1 MKSGL
6 NGQPTVARRSTHFM
20 ATFYYEM
27 AIGNAG
33 HSLAKFEYITR
44 TGKYQ
49 YSASGEIKEDLIYKE
64 SSNMPSWA
72 SGKTD
77 GGYDMKSATF
87 WNEADLSKEKV
98 PFKQITMALPN
109 ELSYEENIAIM
120 QQYMK
125 THFEGYP
132 YTMAIHDKEATLTD
146 GERNIH
152 AHIMF
157 SERKIDVTRE
167 EPDRISYFK
176 RSSVKKDGT
185 KTGGYLKSREFKPK
199 EKLIELR
206 KNWESIINEEYRKR
220 GMTERVSC
228 EKLEVQRAE
237 ALANKDFIRAAEL
250 DRPAQKKMNPST
262 VYKNAQT
269 IKSFKQYLFENK
281 FDEAQFLIDITNDD
295 SVKSYL
301 LCHQYM
307 DLKKR
312 IARERF
318 LSKDDLKIV
327 EKAEALQ
334 STLSTKLQEAKTF
347 NRKVGTTA
355 TDGDS
360 IHNRI
365 KRLEERSKR
374 IEAEI
379 AQINSRVLTQSELI
393 KRYKKQQ
400 ATKRLYKARL
410 LRNKRPTTFKPSRIT
425 SVPIRTQRLQTNISK
440 EALIHNLY
448 KQRYVFN
455 KATFDSTCNS
465 IMNRITKGEYRK
477 QIERLRSL
485 TAKYNKFKDPSV
497 LSDMKQTERWL
508 SQKKEYLLP
517 KIQKQA
523 AVELDTM
530 KRSVQRI
537 DRNLEV
543 LTSSDKSLYKAYKE
557 VTRADKTPKYKEAVL
572 RSYSLHPSDVS
583 RLHKLQNRLESL
595 TNKIDSMKAVRSVET
610 TDRKVDRL
618 EKLQT
623 NITKKIQT
631 IDTSVPMDK
640 VGTITKHDVFEAI
653 KQRKADILA
662 ELRPLRQ
669 EYAKYDHKKVTYQS
683 TLNSV
688 MNRIT
693 KGEYKRNIEVLRS
706 LKQKQSLAFKQ
717 QEKARFEGNTSD
729 MNRYSAESAA
739 YTKEMQK
746 VEAWLQATYSKLNTP
761 TIQQQAMKEYESI
774 NQRNQSVSEQIHR
787 LETDYKHLD
796 TLKKKLYHYGNS
808 NSNSNANKQGTSIMK
823 QFLKRGTPQSRIN
836 GLLKRLHN
844 LTNKVTANDHA
855 ITAHIKFTK
864 DKPKWRERTIE
875 DGIEI

>member
-1 MKSGL
+1 
-6 NGQPTVARRSTHFM
+6 M

-33 HSLAKFEYITR
+33 HSLAKFQYITR

-72 SGKTD
+72 SGKLD

-125 THFEGYP
+125 THFEGYS

-157 SERKIDVTRE
+157 SERKIDLTRE

-206 KNWESIINEEYRKR
+206 RNWESIINEEYKKR
-220 GMTERVSC
+220 GMNERVSC

-237 ALANKDFIRAAEL
+237 ALVNKDFLRAAEL

-281 FDEAQFLIDITNDD
+281 FDEAQFLIAITNDD

-318 LSKDDLKIV
+318 LSTSDLTTV
-327 EKAEALQ
+327 DKAEALQ
-334 STLSTKLQEAKTF
+334 AKLSTKLQEAKSF
-347 NRKVGTTA
+347 NRKVGSISTN
-355 TDGDS
+355 GSS
-360 IHNRI
+360 IHERI
-365 KRLEERSKR
+365 KRLEERAKR

-379 AQINSRVLTQSELI
+379 AQINSRVLTQTELI

-400 ATKRLYKARL
+400 TTKRLYKARL
-410 LRNKRPTTFKPSRIT
+410 LRNKRPTTFT
-425 SVPIRTQRLQTNISK
+425 SANIKAIPVRTHRLQTNISK

-485 TAKYNKFKDPSV
+485 TIKYNAYKDPSV
-497 LSDMKQTERWL
+497 LAEIRQTERWL

-523 AVELDTM
+523 AVELDSM

-537 DRNLEV
+537 DHNLEV
-543 LTSSDKSLYKAYKE
+543 LTSSDKALYKAYKAI
-557 VTRADKTPKYKEAVL
+557 TRTDKTPKYKEAVL
-572 RSYSLHPSDVS
+572 RSYSLHTNDVS

-595 TNKIDSMKAVRSVET
+595 TNKIDSMKAVRSVERT
-610 TDRKVDRL
+610 ARKVDRL

-623 NITKKIQT
+623 NIAKKIQT
-631 IDTSVPMDK
+631 IDTSVPIDTPGM
-640 VGTITKHDVFEAI
+640 ITKHDVFEAI

-669 EYAKYDHKKVTYQS
+669 EYANYEHKKVTYQS

-706 LKQKQSLAFKQ
+706 LKQKQSLAFREQK
-717 QEKARFEGNTSD
+717 KARFVGNTSD

-761 TIQQQAMKEYESI
+761 TIQQQAMREYESI
-774 NQRNQSVSEQIHR
+774 LQRNQSVSEQINQ

-796 TLKKKLYHYGNS
+796 VLKKKLYHFG
-808 NSNSNANKQGTSIMK
+808 NSNSNANKHGAGVMK
-823 QFLKRGTPQSRIN
+823 QFLNRGTPQSRIN

-844 LTNKVTANDHA
+844 VTNKITANDHA

>member
-1 MKSGL
+1 MKSSL

-157 SERKIDVTRE
+157 SERKIDLTRE

-237 ALANKDFIRAAEL
+237 ALANKDFLRAAEL

-262 VYKNAQT
+262 VYKNAKT

-318 LSKDDLKIV
+318 LSKDDLKTV

-355 TDGDS
+355 SYGDS
-360 IHNRI
+360 IHDRI

-379 AQINSRVLTQSELI
+379 ANINSRVITQSELI

-400 ATKRLYKARL
+400 ATKRIYKARL
-410 LRNKRPTTFKPSRIT
+410 LRNKRHTTVKPSRIT

-465 IMNRITKGEYRK
+465 VMNRITKGEYRK

-485 TAKYNKFKDPSV
+485 TAKYNKFKDSSV

-523 AVELDTM
+523 AIELDTM

-557 VTRADKTPKYKEAVL
+557 VTRSDKTPKYKEAVL
-572 RSYSLHPSDVS
+572 RSYSLHPSDLN

-595 TNKIDSMKAVRSVET
+595 TNKIDSMKAVRSIET
-610 TDRKVDRL
+610 TARKVDRL

-631 IDTSVPMDK
+631 IDTSIPMDK

-653 KQRKADILA
+653 KQRKADILT

-669 EYAKYDHKKVTYQS
+669 EYSKYSNKNVTYQS

-717 QEKARFEGNTSD
+717 QEKARFDGNTSD
-729 MNRYSAESAA
+729 MNRYSAESAT

-746 VEAWLQATYSKLNTP
+746 VEAWLQSTYAKLNTP

-774 NQRNQSVSEQIHR
+774 NQRNQNVSEQIHR

-796 TLKKKLYHYGNS
+796 TLKNKLYHYG

>member
-1 MKSGL
+1 MKSSL

-132 YTMAIHDKEATLTD
+132 YTMVIHDKEATLTD

-157 SERKIDVTRE
+157 SERKIDLTRE

-334 STLSTKLQEAKTF
+334 STLSTKLQEAKIF

-355 TDGDS
+355 TDGNS

-508 SQKKEYLLP
+508 SQKKAYLLP

-537 DRNLEV
+537 DRNLDV

-572 RSYSLHPSDVS
+572 RSYSLHPSDLN

-595 TNKIDSMKAVRSVET
+595 SNKIDSMKSVRSVET
-610 TDRKVDRL
+610 TSRKLDRL
-618 EKLQT
+618 EKLHT

-631 IDTSVPMDK
+631 IDTSLPMDK

-669 EYAKYDHKKVTYQS
+669 EYANYSNKNVTYQS

-693 KGEYKRNIEVLRS
+693 KGEYKRNIELLRS

-746 VEAWLQATYSKLNTP
+746 VEAWLQSTYAKLNTP
-761 TIQQQAMKEYESI
+761 TIQQQAMREYESI
-774 NQRNQSVSEQIHR
+774 NQRNQNVSEQIHR

-808 NSNSNANKQGTSIMK
+808 NSNANKQGTSIMK

-836 GLLKRLHN
+836 SLLKRLHN

-864 DKPKWRERTIE
+864 DKSKWRERTIE

>member
-49 YSASGEIKEDLIYKE
+49 YSASGEIKEDLVYKE

-77 GGYDMKSATF
+77 GGYNMKSATF

-157 SERKIDVTRE
+157 SERKIDLTRE

-220 GMTERVSC
+220 GMNERVSC
-228 EKLEVQRAE
+228 ETLEVQRAE
-237 ALANKDFIRAAEL
+237 ALANKDFLRAAEL

-318 LSKDDLKIV
+318 LSKNDLKTV

-347 NRKVGTTA
+347 NRKVGATA
-355 TDGDS
+355 TDVDS

-379 AQINSRVLTQSELI
+379 AQINSRVITQSELI

-485 TAKYNKFKDPSV
+485 TAKYNTFKDPSV

-595 TNKIDSMKAVRSVET
+595 TNKIDSMKAVRSIET
-610 TDRKVDRL
+610 TARKVDRL

-631 IDTSVPMDK
+631 IDTSIPMDK

-653 KQRKADILA
+653 KQRKADILT

-669 EYAKYDHKKVTYQS
+669 EYSKYSNKNVTYQS

-746 VEAWLQATYSKLNTP
+746 VEAWLQSTYSKLNTS
-761 TIQQQAMKEYESI
+761 TIQNQAMREYESI
-774 NQRNQSVSEQIHR
+774 NKRNQNVSEQIHR

-796 TLKKKLYHYGNS
+796 ILKKKLYHYG

>member
-1 MKSGL
+1 MKSSL

-157 SERKIDVTRE
+157 SERKIDLTRE

-220 GMTERVSC
+220 GMKERVSC

-237 ALANKDFIRAAEL
+237 ALANKDFLRAAEL

-281 FDEAQFLIDITNDD
+281 FDEAQFLISITNDD
-295 SVKSYL
+295 SLKSYL

-318 LSKDDLKIV
+318 LSKDDLKTV
-327 EKAEALQ
+327 EKAESLQ

-347 NRKVGTTA
+347 NSKVGTTA

-374 IEAEI
+374 IEEEI
-379 AQINSRVLTQSELI
+379 TNINSRVITQSELI

-400 ATKRLYKARL
+400 ATKRIYKARL

-557 VTRADKTPKYKEAVL
+557 VTRTDKTPKYKEAVL
-572 RSYSLHPSDVS
+572 RSYSLHPNDVN

-610 TDRKVDRL
+610 TARKIERL

-623 NITKKIQT
+623 NVTKKIQT

-746 VEAWLQATYSKLNTP
+746 VEAWLQSTYAKLNTP
-761 TIQQQAMKEYESI
+761 TIQQQAMREYESI
-774 NQRNQSVSEQIHR
+774 NQRNQNVSEQIHR

-808 NSNSNANKQGTSIMK
+808 NSNVNKQGTSIMK

-864 DKPKWRERTIE
+864 DKPKWRERSIE

>member
-1 MKSGL
+1 MKSSL
-6 NGQPTVARRSTHFM
+6 NRQPTVARRSTHFM

-157 SERKIDVTRE
+157 SERKIDLTRE

-220 GMTERVSC
+220 GMKERVSC

-237 ALANKDFIRAAEL
+237 ALANKDFLRAAEL

-365 KRLEERSKR
+365 KRLEEQSKR

-465 IMNRITKGEYRK
+465 IMNRITKGKYRK

-485 TAKYNKFKDPSV
+485 TAKYNKFKDSSV

-508 SQKKEYLLP
+508 SQKKAYLLP

-595 TNKIDSMKAVRSVET
+595 TNKIDSMKAVQSVET
-610 TDRKVDRL
+610 TARKVDRL
-618 EKLQT
+618 ETLQT

-653 KQRKADILA
+653 KQRKADILT

-669 EYAKYDHKKVTYQS
+669 EYAKYSNKNVTYQS

-729 MNRYSAESAA
+729 INRYSAESAA

-761 TIQQQAMKEYESI
+761 TIQQQAMREYESI
-774 NQRNQSVSEQIHR
+774 NKRNQSVSEQIHR
-787 LETDYKHLD
+787 LETDYKHLN
-796 TLKKKLYHYGNS
+796 TLKNKLYHYGNS
-808 NSNSNANKQGTSIMK
+808 NSNANKQSTSIMK

>member
-157 SERKIDVTRE
+157 SERKIDLTRE

-334 STLSTKLQEAKTF
+334 STLSTKLQEVKTF

-360 IHNRI
+360 IHNCI

-523 AVELDTM
+523 AVELNTM
-530 KRSVQRI
+530 KHSVQRI

-543 LTSSDKSLYKAYKE
+543 LTSTDKSLYKAYKE

-572 RSYSLHPSDVS
+572 RSYSLHPIDVS

-610 TDRKVDRL
+610 TARKVDRL

-653 KQRKADILA
+653 KQRKADILT

-669 EYAKYDHKKVTYQS
+669 EYANYSNKNVTYQS

-761 TIQQQAMKEYESI
+761 TIQQQAMREYESI
-774 NQRNQSVSEQIHR
+774 NKRNQSVSEQIHR

-796 TLKKKLYHYGNS
+796 TLKNKLYHYG

-855 ITAHIKFTK
+855 MTAHIKFTK

>member
-6 NGQPTVARRSTHFM
+6 NGQPTVAKRSTHFM

-157 SERKIDVTRE
+157 SERKIDLTRE

-228 EKLEVQRAE
+228 EKLEVQRSE

-262 VYKNAQT
+262 VYKNAET

-334 STLSTKLQEAKTF
+334 STLYTKLQEAKTF
-347 NRKVGTTA
+347 NHKVGTTA

-365 KRLEERSKR
+365 KRLEERSKH

-477 QIERLRSL
+477 QIDRLRSL

-557 VTRADKTPKYKEAVL
+557 VTRTDKTPKYKEAVL
-572 RSYSLHPSDVS
+572 RSYSLHPNDIS

-595 TNKIDSMKAVRSVET
+595 TNKIDSMKAVRSVEAT
-610 TDRKVDRL
+610 ARKVDRL

-623 NITKKIQT
+623 NITKKIKT
-631 IDTSVPMDK
+631 IDTSIPMDK

-761 TIQQQAMKEYESI
+761 TIQQQAMREYESI
-774 NQRNQSVSEQIHR
+774 NKRNQSVSEQIHR
-787 LETDYKHLD
+787 LETDYKHLN
-796 TLKKKLYHYGNS
+796 TLKNKLYHYG

>member
-1 MKSGL
+1 MKSIL
-6 NGQPTVARRSTHFM
+6 NRQPTVARRSTHFM

-157 SERKIDVTRE
+157 SERKIDLTRE

-206 KNWESIINEEYRKR
+206 RNWESIINEEYRKR
-220 GMTERVSC
+220 GMIERVSC

-237 ALANKDFIRAAEL
+237 ALVNKDFLRAAEL

-318 LSKDDLKIV
+318 LSKDDLKTV

-334 STLSTKLQEAKTF
+334 STLSTKLQEVKSF
-347 NRKVGTTA
+347 NRKVGTTSA
-355 TDGDS
+355 NRAS
-360 IHNRI
+360 IHDRI

-379 AQINSRVLTQSELI
+379 AQINSRVLTQTELI

-400 ATKRLYKARL
+400 ATKRIYKARL
-410 LRNKRPTTFKPSRIT
+410 LRNKRPTAFSSKRIT
-425 SVPIRTQRLQTNISK
+425 SIPIRTQRLQTNISK

-485 TAKYNKFKDPSV
+485 TAKYNKFKDPYV

-523 AVELDTM
+523 ALELDTM

-557 VTRADKTPKYKEAVL
+557 VTRTDKTPKYKEAVL
-572 RSYSLHPSDVS
+572 RSYSLHSNDS
-583 RLHKLQNRLESL
+583 IRLNKLQNRLESL
-595 TNKIDSMKAVRSVET
+595 TNKIDSMKAIRSVKT
-610 TDRKVDRL
+610 TARKVDRL
-618 EKLQT
+618 EKLQI

-706 LKQKQSLAFKQ
+706 LKQKQSLAFRE
-717 QEKARFEGNTSD
+717 QEKARFAGNTSN

-746 VEAWLQATYSKLNTP
+746 VEAWLQSTYSKLNTP
-761 TIQQQAMKEYESI
+761 TIQQQAMREYESI
-774 NQRNQSVSEQIHR
+774 QQRNQSVSQQINR

-808 NSNSNANKQGTSIMK
+808 NSNANKQGTSVMK

-864 DKPKWRERTIE
+864 NKPKWRERTID

>member
-1 MKSGL
+1 
-6 NGQPTVARRSTHFM
+6 M

-27 AIGNAG
+27 SIGNAG

-485 TAKYNKFKDPSV
+485 TAKYNKFKDSSV

-595 TNKIDSMKAVRSVET
+595 TNKIDSMKAVQSVET
-610 TDRKVDRL
+610 TARKVDRL
-618 EKLQT
+618 ETLQT

-653 KQRKADILA
+653 KQRKADILT

-669 EYAKYDHKKVTYQS
+669 EYAKYSNKNVTYQS

-729 MNRYSAESAA
+729 INRYSAESAA

-746 VEAWLQATYSKLNTP
+746 VESWLQATYSKLNTP
-761 TIQQQAMKEYESI
+761 TIQQQAMREYESI
-774 NQRNQSVSEQIHR
+774 NKRNQSVSEQIHR
-787 LETDYKHLD
+787 LETDYKHLN
-796 TLKKKLYHYGNS
+796 TLKNKLYHYGNS
-808 NSNSNANKQGTSIMK
+808 NSNANKQSTSIMK

>member
-1 MKSGL
+1 
-6 NGQPTVARRSTHFM
+6 M

-27 AIGNAG
+27 TIGNAG

-72 SGKTD
+72 SGRTD
-77 GGYDMKSATF
+77 GGYDMQTATF
-87 WNEADLSKEKV
+87 WNEADLSNEKR
-98 PFKQITMALPN
+98 PFREIKLALPN
-109 ELSYEENIAIM
+109 EFSHEENIAIM

-125 THFEGYP
+125 THFKDYP
-132 YTMAIHDKEATLTD
+132 YTMVIHDKEATLTE

-157 SERKIDVTRE
+157 SERKIDVTRN
-167 EPDRISYFK
+167 EPDRQSYFK
-176 RSSVKKDGT
+176 RASVKKDGT
-185 KTGGYLKSREFKPK
+185 KTGGYIKSRDFISKD
-199 EKLIELR
+199 KLIELR
-206 KNWESIINEEYRKR
+206 KNWEFILNEEYKKHD
-220 GMTERVSC
+220 MNERVSC

-237 ALANKDFIRAAEL
+237 ALSNKDFLRAAEL

-281 FDEAQFLIDITNDD
+281 FDEAQFLIDITNDN

-318 LSKDDLKIV
+318 LSKDDLKTI

-334 STLSTKLQEAKTF
+334 STLSTKLQEAKYF
-347 NRKVGTTA
+347 NRKVGATA
-355 TDGDS
+355 TARNS
-360 IHNRI
+360 IHDRI

-400 ATKRLYKARL
+400 ATKRLYKSRLL
-410 LRNKRPTTFKPSRIT
+410 LRNKRPTTFTYANIKAIP
-425 SVPIRTQRLQTNISK
+425 VRTHRLQTNISK

-465 IMNRITKGEYRK
+465 IMNRITKGKYRK

-523 AVELDTM
+523 AVELDNM

-543 LTSSDKSLYKAYKE
+543 LTSSDKTLYKAYKE

-572 RSYSLHPSDVS
+572 RSYSLHPNDIS
-583 RLHKLQNRLESL
+583 RLNKLQNRLKSF

-610 TDRKVDRL
+610 TARKVDRL

-631 IDTSVPMDK
+631 IDTSAPMDK

-653 KQRKADILA
+653 KQRKADILT

-669 EYAKYDHKKVTYQS
+669 EYAKYSNKNVTYQS

-693 KGEYKRNIEVLRS
+693 KGEYRKQIERLRS
-706 LKQKQSLAFKQ
+706 LKQKQSLAFRE
-717 QEKARFEGNTSD
+717 QEKARFAGNTSD

-746 VEAWLQATYSKLNTP
+746 VESWLQSTYAKLNTP
-761 TIQQQAMKEYESI
+761 TIQQQAMREYETI
-774 NQRNQSVSEQIHR
+774 QQRNQSVSEQINR

-808 NSNSNANKQGTSIMK
+808 NSNANKQGTSIMK
-823 QFLKRGTPQSRIN
+823 QFLNRGTPQSRIN

>member
-1 MKSGL
+1 MKSSL

-157 SERKIDVTRE
+157 SERKIDLTRE

-237 ALANKDFIRAAEL
+237 ALANKNFLRAAEL

-355 TDGDS
+355 TDGNS

-365 KRLEERSKR
+365 KRLEKRSKR

-410 LRNKRPTTFKPSRIT
+410 LRNKRPAIFKSTKIT
-425 SVPIRTQRLQTNISK
+425 SIPIRTKRLQTNISK

-485 TAKYNKFKDPSV
+485 TAKYNKFKDPSI

-595 TNKIDSMKAVRSVET
+595 TNKIDSMKAVRSVEAT
-610 TDRKVDRL
+610 ARKVDRL

-653 KQRKADILA
+653 KQRKADILS

-669 EYAKYDHKKVTYQS
+669 EYSKYDHKKVTYQS

-761 TIQQQAMKEYESI
+761 TIQQQAMREYESI
-774 NQRNQSVSEQIHR
+774 NKRNQSVSEQIHR
-787 LETDYKHLD
+787 LETDYKHLN
-796 TLKKKLYHYGNS
+796 TLKNKLYHYG

>member
-1 MKSGL
+1 
-6 NGQPTVARRSTHFM
+6 M

-72 SGKTD
+72 SGKLD

-157 SERKIDVTRE
+157 SERKIDLTRE

-206 KNWESIINEEYRKR
+206 RNWESIINEEYKKR
-220 GMTERVSC
+220 GMNERVSC

-237 ALANKDFIRAAEL
+237 ALVNKDFLRAAEL

-281 FDEAQFLIDITNDD
+281 FDEAQFLIAITNDD

-318 LSKDDLKIV
+318 LSTSDLTTV
-327 EKAEALQ
+327 DKAEALQ
-334 STLSTKLQEAKTF
+334 AKLSTKLQEAKSF
-347 NRKVGTTA
+347 NRKVGSISTN
-355 TDGDS
+355 GSS
-360 IHNRI
+360 IHERI
-365 KRLEERSKR
+365 KRLEERAKR

-379 AQINSRVLTQSELI
+379 AQINSRVLTQTELI

-400 ATKRLYKARL
+400 TTKRLYKARL
-410 LRNKRPTTFKPSRIT
+410 LRNKRPTTFT
-425 SVPIRTQRLQTNISK
+425 SANIKAIPVRTHRLQTNISK

-485 TAKYNKFKDPSV
+485 TIKYNAYKDPSV
-497 LSDMKQTERWL
+497 LAEIRQTERWL

-523 AVELDTM
+523 AVELDSM

-537 DRNLEV
+537 DHNLEV
-543 LTSSDKSLYKAYKE
+543 LTSSDKALYKAYKAI
-557 VTRADKTPKYKEAVL
+557 TRTDKTPKYKEAVL
-572 RSYSLHPSDVS
+572 RSYSLHTNDVS

-595 TNKIDSMKAVRSVET
+595 TNKIDSMKAVRSVERT
-610 TDRKVDRL
+610 ARKVDRL

-623 NITKKIQT
+623 NIAKKIQT
-631 IDTSVPMDK
+631 IDTSVPIDTPGM
-640 VGTITKHDVFEAI
+640 ITKHDVFEAI

-669 EYAKYDHKKVTYQS
+669 EYANYEHKKVTYQS

-706 LKQKQSLAFKQ
+706 LKQKQSLAFREQK
-717 QEKARFEGNTSD
+717 KARFVGNTSD

-761 TIQQQAMKEYESI
+761 TIQQQAMREYESI
-774 NQRNQSVSEQIHR
+774 LQRNQSVSEQINR

-796 TLKKKLYHYGNS
+796 VLKKKLYHFG
-808 NSNSNANKQGTSIMK
+808 NSNSNANKHGAGVMK
-823 QFLKRGTPQSRIN
+823 QFLNRGTPQSRIN

-844 LTNKVTANDHA
+844 VTNKITANDHA

>member
-157 SERKIDVTRE
+157 SERKIDLTRE

-176 RSSVKKDGT
+176 RSSLKKDGT

-334 STLSTKLQEAKTF
+334 STLSTKLQEVKTF

-360 IHNRI
+360 IHNCI

-400 ATKRLYKARL
+400 VTKRLYKARL

-497 LSDMKQTERWL
+497 LSDMKQIERWL

-610 TDRKVDRL
+610 TARKVDRL

-653 KQRKADILA
+653 KQRKADILT

-669 EYAKYDHKKVTYQS
+669 EYANYSNKNVTYQS

-761 TIQQQAMKEYESI
+761 TIQQQAMREYESI
-774 NQRNQSVSEQIHR
+774 NKRNQSVSEQIHR

-796 TLKKKLYHYGNS
+796 TLKNKLYHYG

-855 ITAHIKFTK
+855 MTAHIKFTK

>member
-132 YTMAIHDKEATLTD
+132 YTMVIHDKEATLTD

-157 SERKIDVTRE
+157 SERKIDLTRE

-262 VYKNAQT
+262 VYKNAEI

-318 LSKDDLKIV
+318 LSKDNLKIV

-355 TDGDS
+355 TDGYS

-365 KRLEERSKR
+365 KRLEERSKH

-477 QIERLRSL
+477 QIDRLRSL

-530 KRSVQRI
+530 KRSAQRI

-557 VTRADKTPKYKEAVL
+557 VTRTDRTPKYKEAVL
-572 RSYSLHPSDVS
+572 RSYSLHPNDIS

-595 TNKIDSMKAVRSVET
+595 TNKIDSMKAVRSVEAT
-610 TDRKVDRL
+610 ARKVDRL

-623 NITKKIQT
+623 NITKKIKT
-631 IDTSVPMDK
+631 IDTSIPMDK

-761 TIQQQAMKEYESI
+761 TIQQQAMREYESI
-774 NQRNQSVSEQIHR
+774 NKQNQSVSEQIHR
-787 LETDYKHLD
+787 LETDYKHLN
-796 TLKKKLYHYGNS
+796 TLKNKLYHYG

>member
-1 MKSGL
+1 MKSSL

-157 SERKIDVTRE
+157 SERKIDLTRE

-220 GMTERVSC
+220 GMKERVSC

-237 ALANKDFIRAAEL
+237 ALANKDFLRAAEL

-318 LSKDDLKIV
+318 LSKEDLKTV

-334 STLSTKLQEAKTF
+334 STLSTKLQEAKSF
-347 NRKVGTTA
+347 NRKVGTT

-360 IHNRI
+360 IHDRI

-400 ATKRLYKARL
+400 ATKRIYKARL
-410 LRNKRPTTFKPSRIT
+410 LRNKRHITIKPSRIT
-425 SVPIRTQRLQTNISK
+425 SVPVRTQRLQTNISK

-557 VTRADKTPKYKEAVL
+557 VTRTDKTPKYKEAVL
-572 RSYSLHPSDVS
+572 RSYSLHPSDLN

-595 TNKIDSMKAVRSVET
+595 SNKIDSMKAVRSVET
-610 TDRKVDRL
+610 TARKVDRL

-631 IDTSVPMDK
+631 INTSVPMDK

-669 EYAKYDHKKVTYQS
+669 EYANYSNKNVTYQS

-693 KGEYKRNIEVLRS
+693 KGEYKRNIELLRS

-717 QEKARFEGNTSD
+717 QEKARFEGNTSG

-746 VEAWLQATYSKLNTP
+746 VEAWLQSTYAKLNTP
-761 TIQQQAMKEYESI
+761 TIQQQAMREYESI
-774 NQRNQSVSEQIHR
+774 NQRNQNVSEQIHQ

-808 NSNSNANKQGTSIMK
+808 NSNANKQGTSVMK

-836 GLLKRLHN
+836 SLLKRLHN

>member
-1 MKSGL
+1 
-6 NGQPTVARRSTHFM
+6 M

-72 SGKTD
+72 SGKLD

-157 SERKIDVTRE
+157 SERKIDLTRE

-206 KNWESIINEEYRKR
+206 RNWESIINEEYKKR
-220 GMTERVSC
+220 GMNERVSC

-237 ALANKDFIRAAEL
+237 ALVNKDFLRAAEL

-281 FDEAQFLIDITNDD
+281 FDEAQFLIAITNDD

-318 LSKDDLKIV
+318 LSTSDLTTV
-327 EKAEALQ
+327 DKAEALQ
-334 STLSTKLQEAKTF
+334 AKLSTKLQEAKSF
-347 NRKVGTTA
+347 NRKVGSISTN
-355 TDGDS
+355 GSS
-360 IHNRI
+360 IHERI
-365 KRLEERSKR
+365 KRLEERAKR

-379 AQINSRVLTQSELI
+379 AQINSRVLTQTELI

-400 ATKRLYKARL
+400 TTKRLYKARL
-410 LRNKRPTTFKPSRIT
+410 LRNKRPTTFT
-425 SVPIRTQRLQTNISK
+425 SANIKAIPVRTHRLQTNISK

-485 TAKYNKFKDPSV
+485 TIKYNAYKDPSV
-497 LSDMKQTERWL
+497 LAEIRQTERWL

-523 AVELDTM
+523 AVELDSM

-537 DRNLEV
+537 DHNLEV
-543 LTSSDKSLYKAYKE
+543 LTSSDKALYKAYKAI
-557 VTRADKTPKYKEAVL
+557 TRTDKTPKYKEAVL
-572 RSYSLHPSDVS
+572 RSYSLHTNDVS

-595 TNKIDSMKAVRSVET
+595 TNKIDSMKAVRSVERT
-610 TDRKVDRL
+610 ARKVDRL

-623 NITKKIQT
+623 NIAKKIQT
-631 IDTSVPMDK
+631 IDTSVPIDTPGM
-640 VGTITKHDVFEAI
+640 ITKHDVFEAI

-669 EYAKYDHKKVTYQS
+669 EYANYEHKKVTYQS

-706 LKQKQSLAFKQ
+706 LKQKQSLAFREQK
-717 QEKARFEGNTSD
+717 KARFVGNTSD

-761 TIQQQAMKEYESI
+761 TIQQQAMREYESI
-774 NQRNQSVSEQIHR
+774 LQRNQSVSEQINR

-796 TLKKKLYHYGNS
+796 VLKKKLYHFGNS
-808 NSNSNANKQGTSIMK
+808 NSNSNKHGAGVMK
-823 QFLKRGTPQSRIN
+823 QFLNRGTPQSRIN

-844 LTNKVTANDHA
+844 VTNKITANDHA

>member
-1 MKSGL
+1 
-6 NGQPTVARRSTHFM
+6 M

-27 AIGNAG
+27 SIGNAG

-146 GERNIH
+146 GECNIH
-152 AHIMF
+152 AHIIF
-157 SERKIDVTRE
+157 SERKIDLTRE

-365 KRLEERSKR
+365 KRLEKRSKR

-485 TAKYNKFKDPSV
+485 TAKYNKFKDSSV

-595 TNKIDSMKAVRSVET
+595 TNKIDSMKAVQSVET
-610 TDRKVDRL
+610 TARKVDRL
-618 EKLQT
+618 ETLQT

-653 KQRKADILA
+653 KQRKADILT

-669 EYAKYDHKKVTYQS
+669 EYAKYSNKNVTYQS

-729 MNRYSAESAA
+729 INRYSAESAA

-761 TIQQQAMKEYESI
+761 TIQQQAMREYESI
-774 NQRNQSVSEQIHR
+774 NKRNQSVSEQIHR
-787 LETDYKHLD
+787 LETDYKHLN
-796 TLKKKLYHYGNS
+796 TLKNKLYHYGNS
-808 NSNSNANKQGTSIMK
+808 NSNANKQSTSIMK

>member
-1 MKSGL
+1 
-6 NGQPTVARRSTHFM
+6 M

-72 SGKTD
+72 SGKLD

-109 ELSYEENIAIM
+109 EFSYEENIAIM

-157 SERKIDVTRE
+157 SERKIDLTRE

-185 KTGGYLKSREFKPK
+185 RTGGYLKSREFKPK

-206 KNWESIINEEYRKR
+206 RNWESIINEEYKKR
-220 GMTERVSC
+220 GMNERISC

-237 ALANKDFIRAAEL
+237 ALVNKDFLRATEL

-281 FDEAQFLIDITNDD
+281 FDEAQFLIAITNDD

-318 LSKDDLKIV
+318 LSTSDLTTV
-327 EKAEALQ
+327 DKAEALQ
-334 STLSTKLQEAKTF
+334 AKLSTKLQEAKSF
-347 NRKVGTTA
+347 NRKVGTISTN
-355 TDGDS
+355 GSS
-360 IHNRI
+360 IHERI
-365 KRLEERSKR
+365 KRLEERAKR

-379 AQINSRVLTQSELI
+379 AQINSRVLTQTELI

-400 ATKRLYKARL
+400 TTKRLYKARL
-410 LRNKRPTTFKPSRIT
+410 LRNKRPTTFT
-425 SVPIRTQRLQTNISK
+425 SANIKAIPIRTHRLQTNISK

-465 IMNRITKGEYRK
+465 IMNRITKGKYRK

-485 TAKYNKFKDPSV
+485 TIKYNAYKDPSV
-497 LSDMKQTERWL
+497 IAEIRQTERWL

-523 AVELDTM
+523 TVELDSM
-530 KRSVQRI
+530 KRSIQRI
-537 DRNLEV
+537 DHNLEV
-543 LTSSDKSLYKAYKE
+543 LTSSDKALYKAYKAI
-557 VTRADKTPKYKEAVL
+557 TRTDKTPKYKEAVL
-572 RSYSLHPSDVS
+572 RSYSLHTNDVS

-595 TNKIDSMKAVRSVET
+595 TNKIDSMKAVRSVERT
-610 TDRKVDRL
+610 ARKVDRL

-623 NITKKIQT
+623 NIAKKIQT
-631 IDTSVPMDK
+631 IDTSVPIDTPGM
-640 VGTITKHDVFEAI
+640 ITKHDVFEAI

-669 EYAKYDHKKVTYQS
+669 EYANYEHKKVTYQS

-706 LKQKQSLAFKQ
+706 LKQKQSLAFREQK
-717 QEKARFEGNTSD
+717 KARFVGNTSD

-761 TIQQQAMKEYESI
+761 TIQQQAMREYESI
-774 NQRNQSVSEQIHR
+774 LQRNQSVSEQINR

-796 TLKKKLYHYGNS
+796 VLKKKLYHFG
-808 NSNSNANKQGTSIMK
+808 NSNSNANKHGAVVMK
-823 QFLKRGTPQSRIN
+823 QFLNRGTPQSRIN

-844 LTNKVTANDHA
+844 VTNKITANDHA

>member
-157 SERKIDVTRE
+157 SERKIDLTRE

-334 STLSTKLQEAKTF
+334 STLSTKLQEVKTF

-360 IHNRI
+360 IHNCI

-485 TAKYNKFKDPSV
+485 TAKYNKFKDSSV

-595 TNKIDSMKAVRSVET
+595 TNKIDSMKAVQSVET
-610 TDRKVDRL
+610 TARKVDRL
-618 EKLQT
+618 ETLQT

-653 KQRKADILA
+653 KQRKADILT

-669 EYAKYDHKKVTYQS
+669 EYAKYSNKNVTYQS

-729 MNRYSAESAA
+729 INRYSAESAA

-761 TIQQQAMKEYESI
+761 TIQQQAMREYESI
-774 NQRNQSVSEQIHR
+774 NKRNQSVSEQIHR
-787 LETDYKHLD
+787 LETDYKHLN
-796 TLKKKLYHYGNS
+796 TLKNKLYHYGNS
-808 NSNSNANKQGTSIMK
+808 NSNANKQSTSIMK

>member
-1 MKSGL
+1 
-6 NGQPTVARRSTHFM
+6 M

-27 AIGNAG
+27 SIGNAG

-157 SERKIDVTRE
+157 SERKIDLTRE

-318 LSKDDLKIV
+318 LSKDNLKIV

-485 TAKYNKFKDPSV
+485 TAKYNKFKDSSV

-595 TNKIDSMKAVRSVET
+595 TNKIDSMKAVQSVET
-610 TDRKVDRL
+610 TARKVDRL
-618 EKLQT
+618 ETLQT

-653 KQRKADILA
+653 KQRKADILT

-669 EYAKYDHKKVTYQS
+669 EYAKYSNKNVTYQS

-729 MNRYSAESAA
+729 INRYSAESAA

-761 TIQQQAMKEYESI
+761 TIQQQAMREYESI
-774 NQRNQSVSEQIHR
+774 NKRNQSVSEQIHR
-787 LETDYKHLD
+787 LETDYKYLN
-796 TLKKKLYHYGNS
+796 TLKNKLYHYGNS
-808 NSNSNANKQGTSIMK
+808 NSNANKQSTSIMK

>member
-1 MKSGL
+1 
-6 NGQPTVARRSTHFM
+6 M

-72 SGKTD
+72 SGKLD

-157 SERKIDVTRE
+157 SERKIDLTRE

-206 KNWESIINEEYRKR
+206 RNWESIINEEYKKR
-220 GMTERVSC
+220 GMNERVSC

-237 ALANKDFIRAAEL
+237 ALVNKDFLRAAEL

-281 FDEAQFLIDITNDD
+281 FDEAQFLIAITNDD

-318 LSKDDLKIV
+318 LSTSDLTTV
-327 EKAEALQ
+327 DKAEALQ
-334 STLSTKLQEAKTF
+334 AKLSTKLQEAKSF
-347 NRKVGTTA
+347 NRKVGTISTN
-355 TDGDS
+355 GSS
-360 IHNRI
+360 IHERI
-365 KRLEERSKR
+365 KRLEERAKR

-379 AQINSRVLTQSELI
+379 AQINSRVLTQTELI

-400 ATKRLYKARL
+400 TTKRLYKARL
-410 LRNKRPTTFKPSRIT
+410 LRNKRPTTFT
-425 SVPIRTQRLQTNISK
+425 SANIKAIPIRTHRLQTNISK

-485 TAKYNKFKDPSV
+485 TIKYNAYKDPSV
-497 LSDMKQTERWL
+497 LAEIRQTERWL

-523 AVELDTM
+523 AVELDSM

-537 DRNLEV
+537 DHNLEV
-543 LTSSDKSLYKAYKE
+543 LTSSDKALYKAYKAI
-557 VTRADKTPKYKEAVL
+557 TRTDKTPKYKEAVL
-572 RSYSLHPSDVS
+572 RSYSLHTNDVS

-595 TNKIDSMKAVRSVET
+595 TNKIDSMKAVRSVERT
-610 TDRKVDRL
+610 TRKVDRL

-623 NITKKIQT
+623 NIAKKIQT
-631 IDTSVPMDK
+631 IDTSVPIDTPGM
-640 VGTITKHDVFEAI
+640 ITKHDVFEAI

-669 EYAKYDHKKVTYQS
+669 EYANYEHKKVTYQS

-706 LKQKQSLAFKQ
+706 LKQKQSLAFREQK
-717 QEKARFEGNTSD
+717 KARFVGNTSD
-729 MNRYSAESAA
+729 MNRYSAKSAA

-746 VEAWLQATYSKLNTP
+746 VETWLQATYSKLNTP
-761 TIQQQAMKEYESI
+761 TIQQQAMREYESI
-774 NQRNQSVSEQIHR
+774 LQRNQSVSEQINR

-796 TLKKKLYHYGNS
+796 VLKKKLYHFG
-808 NSNSNANKQGTSIMK
+808 NSNSNANKHGAGVMK
-823 QFLKRGTPQSRIN
+823 QFLNRGTPQSRIN
-836 GLLKRLHN
+836 DLLKRLHN
-844 LTNKVTANDHA
+844 VTNKVTANDHA

>member
-1 MKSGL
+1 MKSSL

-49 YSASGEIKEDLIYKE
+49 YSVSGEIKEDLIYKE

-157 SERKIDVTRE
+157 SERKIDLTRE

-237 ALANKDFIRAAEL
+237 ALANKDFLRAAEL

-318 LSKDDLKIV
+318 LSKDDLKTV

-334 STLSTKLQEAKTF
+334 STISTKLQEAKTF

-355 TDGDS
+355 SYGDS
-360 IHNRI
+360 IHDRI

-379 AQINSRVLTQSELI
+379 ANINSRVITQSELI

-400 ATKRLYKARL
+400 ATKRIYKARL
-410 LRNKRPTTFKPSRIT
+410 LRNKRHTTVKPSRIT

-485 TAKYNKFKDPSV
+485 TAKYNTFKDPSV

-543 LTSSDKSLYKAYKE
+543 LTSSDKSLYKTYKE
-557 VTRADKTPKYKEAVL
+557 VTRTDKTPKYKEAVL
-572 RSYSLHPSDVS
+572 RSYSLHPNDIS
-583 RLHKLQNRLESL
+583 RLNKLQNRLESL

-610 TDRKVDRL
+610 TARKIDRL

-623 NITKKIQT
+623 NVTKKIQT

-746 VEAWLQATYSKLNTP
+746 VEAWLQSTYAKLNTP
-761 TIQQQAMKEYESI
+761 TIQQQAMREYESI
-774 NQRNQSVSEQIHR
+774 NQRNKNISQQINK

-796 TLKKKLYHYGNS
+796 TLNKKLYHYG

>member
-1 MKSGL
+1 MKSSL

-87 WNEADLSKEKV
+87 WNEADLGKEKV

-157 SERKIDVTRE
+157 SERKIDLTRE

-237 ALANKDFIRAAEL
+237 ALANKDFLRAAEL

-281 FDEAQFLIDITNDD
+281 FDEAQFLISITNDD
-295 SVKSYL
+295 SLKSYL

-318 LSKDDLKIV
+318 LTKDDLKTV

-355 TDGDS
+355 TDGNS
-360 IHNRI
+360 IHDRI

-400 ATKRLYKARL
+400 ATKRIYKARL

-425 SVPIRTQRLQTNISK
+425 SIPIRTQRLQTNISK

-485 TAKYNKFKDPSV
+485 TAKYNKFKDQSV
-497 LSDMKQTERWL
+497 LSEMKQTERWL

-523 AVELDTM
+523 AIELDTM

-572 RSYSLHPSDVS
+572 RSYSLHPNDIS
-583 RLHKLQNRLESL
+583 RLNKLQNRLESL

-610 TDRKVDRL
+610 TARKIDRL

-623 NITKKIQT
+623 NVTKKIQT

-662 ELRPLRQ
+662 ELRTLRQ

-746 VEAWLQATYSKLNTP
+746 VEAWLQSTYSKLNTP

-774 NQRNQSVSEQIHR
+774 NQRNQNVSEQIHR

-796 TLKKKLYHYGNS
+796 TLKKKLYHYG

>member
-1 MKSGL
+1 
-6 NGQPTVARRSTHFM
+6 M

-72 SGKTD
+72 SGKLD

-157 SERKIDVTRE
+157 SERKIDLTRE

-206 KNWESIINEEYRKR
+206 RNWESIINEEYKKR
-220 GMTERVSC
+220 GMNERVSC

-237 ALANKDFIRAAEL
+237 ALVNKDFLRAAEL

-281 FDEAQFLIDITNDD
+281 FDEAQFLIAITNDD

-318 LSKDDLKIV
+318 LSTSDLTTV
-327 EKAEALQ
+327 DKAEALQ
-334 STLSTKLQEAKTF
+334 AKLSTKLQEAKSF
-347 NRKVGTTA
+347 NRKVGSISTN
-355 TDGDS
+355 GSS
-360 IHNRI
+360 IHERI
-365 KRLEERSKR
+365 KRLEERAKR

-379 AQINSRVLTQSELI
+379 AQINSRVLTQTELI

-400 ATKRLYKARL
+400 TTKRLYKARL
-410 LRNKRPTTFKPSRIT
+410 LRNKRPTTFT
-425 SVPIRTQRLQTNISK
+425 SANIKAIPVRTHRLQTNISK

-485 TAKYNKFKDPSV
+485 TIKYNAYKDPSV
-497 LSDMKQTERWL
+497 LAEIRQTERWL

-523 AVELDTM
+523 AVELDSM

-537 DRNLEV
+537 DHNLEV
-543 LTSSDKSLYKAYKE
+543 LTSSDKALYKAYKAI
-557 VTRADKTPKYKEAVL
+557 TRTDKTPKYKEAVL
-572 RSYSLHPSDVS
+572 RSYSLHTNDVS
-583 RLHKLQNRLESL
+583 RLHKLQNRLESV
-595 TNKIDSMKAVRSVET
+595 TNKIDSMKAVRSVERT
-610 TDRKVDRL
+610 ARKVDRL

-623 NITKKIQT
+623 NIAKKIQT
-631 IDTSVPMDK
+631 IDTSVPIDTPGM
-640 VGTITKHDVFEAI
+640 ITKHDVFEAI

-669 EYAKYDHKKVTYQS
+669 EYANYEHKKVTYQS

-706 LKQKQSLAFKQ
+706 LKQKQSLAFREQK
-717 QEKARFEGNTSD
+717 KARFVGNTSD

-761 TIQQQAMKEYESI
+761 TIQQQAMREYESI
-774 NQRNQSVSEQIHR
+774 LQRNQSVSEQINR

-796 TLKKKLYHYGNS
+796 VLKKKLYHFG
-808 NSNSNANKQGTSIMK
+808 NSNSNANKHGAGVMK
-823 QFLKRGTPQSRIN
+823 QFLNRGTPQSRIN

-844 LTNKVTANDHA
+844 VTNKITANDHA

>member
-1 MKSGL
+1 
-6 NGQPTVARRSTHFM
+6 M

-72 SGKTD
+72 SGKLD

-146 GERNIH
+146 GEHNIH

-157 SERKIDVTRE
+157 SERKIDLTRE

-206 KNWESIINEEYRKR
+206 RNWESIINEEYKKR
-220 GMTERVSC
+220 GMNERVSC

-237 ALANKDFIRAAEL
+237 ALVNKDFLRAAEL

-281 FDEAQFLIDITNDD
+281 FDEAQFLIAITNDD

-318 LSKDDLKIV
+318 LSTSDLTTV
-327 EKAEALQ
+327 DKAEALQ
-334 STLSTKLQEAKTF
+334 AKLSTKLQEAKSF
-347 NRKVGTTA
+347 NRKVGSISTN
-355 TDGDS
+355 GSS
-360 IHNRI
+360 IHERI
-365 KRLEERSKR
+365 KRLEERAKR

-379 AQINSRVLTQSELI
+379 AQINSRVLTQTELI

-400 ATKRLYKARL
+400 TTKRLYKARL
-410 LRNKRPTTFKPSRIT
+410 LRNKRPTTFT
-425 SVPIRTQRLQTNISK
+425 SANIKAIPVRTHRLQTNISK

-485 TAKYNKFKDPSV
+485 TIKYNAYKDPSV
-497 LSDMKQTERWL
+497 LAEIRQTERWL

-523 AVELDTM
+523 AVELDSM

-537 DRNLEV
+537 DHNLEV
-543 LTSSDKSLYKAYKE
+543 LTSSDKALYKAYKAI
-557 VTRADKTPKYKEAVL
+557 TRTNKTPKYKEAVL
-572 RSYSLHPSDVS
+572 RSYSLHTNDVS

-595 TNKIDSMKAVRSVET
+595 TNKIDSMKAVRSVERT
-610 TDRKVDRL
+610 ARKVDRL

-623 NITKKIQT
+623 NIAKKIQT
-631 IDTSVPMDK
+631 IDTSVPIDTPGM
-640 VGTITKHDVFEAI
+640 ITKHDVFEAI

-669 EYAKYDHKKVTYQS
+669 EYANYEHKKVTYQS

-706 LKQKQSLAFKQ
+706 LKQKQSLAFREQK
-717 QEKARFEGNTSD
+717 KARFLGNTSD

-761 TIQQQAMKEYESI
+761 TIQQQAMREYESI
-774 NQRNQSVSEQIHR
+774 LQRNQSVSEQINR

-796 TLKKKLYHYGNS
+796 VLKKKLYHFG
-808 NSNSNANKQGTSIMK
+808 NSNSNANKHGAGVMK
-823 QFLKRGTPQSRIN
+823 QFLNRGTPQSRIN

-844 LTNKVTANDHA
+844 VTNKITANDHA

>member
-1 MKSGL
+1 MQSSL

-125 THFEGYP
+125 IHFEGYP

-157 SERKIDVTRE
+157 SERKIDLTRE
-167 EPDRISYFK
+167 EPDRTSYFK

-228 EKLEVQRAE
+228 EKLEVQRAA
-237 ALANKDFIRAAEL
+237 ALANKDFLRAAEL

-318 LSKDDLKIV
+318 LSKDDLKTV
-327 EKAEALQ
+327 EKAESLQ

-374 IEAEI
+374 IEEEI
-379 AQINSRVLTQSELI
+379 TNINSRVITQSELI

-400 ATKRLYKARL
+400 ATKRIYKARL

-440 EALIHNLY
+440 EALLHNLY

-557 VTRADKTPKYKEAVL
+557 VTRTDKTPKYKEAVL
-572 RSYSLHPSDVS
+572 RSYSLHPNDIS
-583 RLHKLQNRLESL
+583 RLNKLQNRLESL
-595 TNKIDSMKAVRSVET
+595 TNKIDSMKAVQSVET
-610 TDRKVDRL
+610 TARKIDRL
-618 EKLQT
+618 EKLKT
-623 NITKKIQT
+623 NVTKKIQT

-669 EYAKYDHKKVTYQS
+669 EYANYSNKKVTYQS

-746 VEAWLQATYSKLNTP
+746 VEAWLQSTYAKLNTP
-761 TIQQQAMKEYESI
+761 TIQQQAMREYESI

-808 NSNSNANKQGTSIMK
+808 NSNANKQGTSMIK

>member
-1 MKSGL
+1 MKSSL
-6 NGQPTVARRSTHFM
+6 NRQPTVARRSTHFM

-157 SERKIDVTRE
+157 SERKIDLTRE

-237 ALANKDFIRAAEL
+237 ALANKDFLRAAEL

-281 FDEAQFLIDITNDD
+281 FDEAQFLISIINDD
-295 SVKSYL
+295 SLKAYL

-318 LSKDDLKIV
+318 LSKDNLKTV
-327 EKAEALQ
+327 EKAESLQ
-334 STLSTKLQEAKTF
+334 STISTKLQEAKAF

-400 ATKRLYKARL
+400 VTKRLYKARL

-425 SVPIRTQRLQTNISK
+425 SIPIRTQRLQTNISK
-440 EALIHNLY
+440 EALLHNLY

-485 TAKYNKFKDPSV
+485 TAKYNKFKDQSV
-497 LSDMKQTERWL
+497 LFEMKQTERWL

-523 AVELDTM
+523 AIELDTM

-557 VTRADKTPKYKEAVL
+557 VTRTDKTPKYKEAVL
-572 RSYSLHPSDVS
+572 RSYSLHQSDVN

-595 TNKIDSMKAVRSVET
+595 SNKIDSMKSVRSVET
-610 TDRKVDRL
+610 TARKVDRL

-640 VGTITKHDVFEAI
+640 VGTITKHDIFEAI

-669 EYAKYDHKKVTYQS
+669 EYANYSNKKVTYQS

-746 VEAWLQATYSKLNTP
+746 VEAWLQSTYAKLNTP
-761 TIQQQAMKEYESI
+761 TIQQQAMREYESI

-796 TLKKKLYHYGNS
+796 TLKKKLYHYG

>member
-1 MKSGL
+1 MKSSL

-157 SERKIDVTRE
+157 SERKIDLTIE

-228 EKLEVQRAE
+228 ETLEVQRAE

-347 NRKVGTTA
+347 NRKVGATA

-379 AQINSRVLTQSELI
+379 AQINSRVITQSELI

-517 KIQKQA
+517 KIHKQA
-523 AVELDTM
+523 AVELDTI

-557 VTRADKTPKYKEAVL
+557 VTRADKTSKYKKAVL
-572 RSYSLHPSDVS
+572 RSYSLHPSEVS

-610 TDRKVDRL
+610 TARKVDRL

-653 KQRKADILA
+653 KQRKADILT

-669 EYAKYDHKKVTYQS
+669 EYAKYSNKNVTYQS

-717 QEKARFEGNTSD
+717 QEKARFDGNTSD

-746 VEAWLQATYSKLNTP
+746 VEAWLQSTYAKLNTP
-761 TIQQQAMKEYESI
+761 TIQQQAMREYESI
-774 NQRNQSVSEQIHR
+774 NQRNKNVSQQINK

-796 TLKKKLYHYGNS
+796 TLKKKLYHFG
-808 NSNSNANKQGTSIMK
+808 NSNSNANKQGTSVMK

-836 GLLKRLHN
+836 SLLKRLHN

>member
-6 NGQPTVARRSTHFM
+6 NGQPMVARRSTHFM

-125 THFEGYP
+125 THFAGYP

-157 SERKIDVTRE
+157 SERKIDLTRE

-228 EKLEVQRAE
+228 EKLEVQRVE
-237 ALANKDFIRAAEL
+237 ALENKDFIRAAEL

-318 LSKDDLKIV
+318 LSKDDLKTV

-347 NRKVGTTA
+347 NRKVGNTA

-485 TAKYNKFKDPSV
+485 TDKYNKFKDPSV

-595 TNKIDSMKAVRSVET
+595 TNKIDSMKALRSVET
-610 TDRKVDRL
+610 TSRKVDRL
-618 EKLQT
+618 QKLQT

-653 KQRKADILA
+653 KQRKADILS

-688 MNRIT
+688 INRIT

-706 LKQKQSLAFKQ
+706 LKQKQSLSFKQ

-761 TIQQQAMKEYESI
+761 TIQQQAMREYESI
-774 NQRNQSVSEQIHR
+774 NKRNQSVSEQIHR

-796 TLKKKLYHYGNS
+796 TLKKKLYHYG

>member
-1 MKSGL
+1 
-6 NGQPTVARRSTHFM
+6 M

-72 SGKTD
+72 SGKLD

-157 SERKIDVTRE
+157 SERKIDLTRE

-206 KNWESIINEEYRKR
+206 RNWESIINEEYKKR
-220 GMTERVSC
+220 GMNERVSC

-237 ALANKDFIRAAEL
+237 ALVNKDFLRAAEL

-281 FDEAQFLIDITNDD
+281 FDEAQFLIAITNDD

-318 LSKDDLKIV
+318 LSTSDLTTV
-327 EKAEALQ
+327 DKAEALQ
-334 STLSTKLQEAKTF
+334 AKLSTKLQEAKSF
-347 NRKVGTTA
+347 NRKVGSISTNVS
-355 TDGDS
+355 S
-360 IHNRI
+360 IHERI
-365 KRLEERSKR
+365 KRLEERAKR

-379 AQINSRVLTQSELI
+379 AQINSRVLTQTELI

-400 ATKRLYKARL
+400 TTKRLYKARL
-410 LRNKRPTTFKPSRIT
+410 LRNKRPTTFT
-425 SVPIRTQRLQTNISK
+425 SANIKAIPVRTHRLQTNISK

-485 TAKYNKFKDPSV
+485 TIKYNAYKDPSV
-497 LSDMKQTERWL
+497 LAEIRQTERWL

-523 AVELDTM
+523 AVELDSM

-537 DRNLEV
+537 DHNLEV
-543 LTSSDKSLYKAYKE
+543 LTSSDKALYKAYKAI
-557 VTRADKTPKYKEAVL
+557 TRTDKTPKYKEAVL
-572 RSYSLHPSDVS
+572 RSYSLHTNDVS

-595 TNKIDSMKAVRSVET
+595 TNKIDSMKAVRSVERT
-610 TDRKVDRL
+610 ARKVDRL

-623 NITKKIQT
+623 NIAKKIQT
-631 IDTSVPMDK
+631 IDTSVPIDTPGM
-640 VGTITKHDVFEAI
+640 ITKHDVFEAI

-669 EYAKYDHKKVTYQS
+669 EYANYEHKKVTYQS

-706 LKQKQSLAFKQ
+706 LKQKQSLAFREQK
-717 QEKARFEGNTSD
+717 KARFVGNTSD

-761 TIQQQAMKEYESI
+761 TIQQQAMREYESI
-774 NQRNQSVSEQIHR
+774 LQRNQSVSEQINQ

-796 TLKKKLYHYGNS
+796 VLKKKLYHFG
-808 NSNSNANKQGTSIMK
+808 NSNSNANKHGAGVMK
-823 QFLKRGTPQSRIN
+823 QFLNRGTPQSRIN

-844 LTNKVTANDHA
+844 VTNKITANDHA

>member
-1 MKSGL
+1 MKSSL

-157 SERKIDVTRE
+157 SERKIDLTRE

-220 GMTERVSC
+220 GMKERVSC

-237 ALANKDFIRAAEL
+237 ALANKDFLRAAEL

-281 FDEAQFLIDITNDD
+281 FDEAQFLISITNDD
-295 SVKSYL
+295 SLKSYL

-318 LSKDDLKIV
+318 LSKDDLKTV
-327 EKAEALQ
+327 EKAESLQ

-347 NRKVGTTA
+347 NSKVGTTA

-374 IEAEI
+374 IEEEI
-379 AQINSRVLTQSELI
+379 TNINSRVITQSELI

-400 ATKRLYKARL
+400 ATKRIYKARL

-557 VTRADKTPKYKEAVL
+557 VTRTDKTPKYKEAVL
-572 RSYSLHPSDVS
+572 RSYSLHPNDVN

-610 TDRKVDRL
+610 TARKIERL

-623 NITKKIQT
+623 NVTKKIQT

-746 VEAWLQATYSKLNTP
+746 VEAWLQSTYAKLNTP
-761 TIQQQAMKEYESI
+761 TIQQQAMREYESI
-774 NQRNQSVSEQIHR
+774 NQRNQNVSQQINK

-796 TLKKKLYHYGNS
+796 TLKKKLYHFG
-808 NSNSNANKQGTSIMK
+808 NSNSNANKQGTSVMK

-836 GLLKRLHN
+836 SLLKRLHN

>member
-1 MKSGL
+1 MKSSL

-157 SERKIDVTRE
+157 SERKIDLTRE

-355 TDGDS
+355 TDGNS

-508 SQKKEYLLP
+508 SQKKAYLLP

-537 DRNLEV
+537 DRNLDV

-572 RSYSLHPSDVS
+572 RSYSLHPSDLN

-595 TNKIDSMKAVRSVET
+595 SNKIDSMKSVRSVET
-610 TDRKVDRL
+610 TARKLDRL
-618 EKLQT
+618 EKLHT

-631 IDTSVPMDK
+631 IDTSAPMDK

-669 EYAKYDHKKVTYQS
+669 EYANYSNKNVTYQS

-693 KGEYKRNIEVLRS
+693 KGEYKRNIELLRS

-746 VEAWLQATYSKLNTP
+746 VEAWLQSTYAKLNTP
-761 TIQQQAMKEYESI
+761 TIQQQAMREYESI
-774 NQRNQSVSEQIHR
+774 NQRNQNVSEQIHR

-808 NSNSNANKQGTSIMK
+808 NSNANKQGTSIMK

-836 GLLKRLHN
+836 SLLKRLHN

>member
-1 MKSGL
+1 
-6 NGQPTVARRSTHFM
+6 M

-72 SGKTD
+72 SGKLD

-146 GERNIH
+146 GEHNIH

-157 SERKIDVTRE
+157 SERKIDLTRE

-206 KNWESIINEEYRKR
+206 RNWESIINEEYKKR
-220 GMTERVSC
+220 GMNERVSC

-237 ALANKDFIRAAEL
+237 ALVNKDFLRAAEL

-281 FDEAQFLIDITNDD
+281 FDEAQFLIAITNDD

-318 LSKDDLKIV
+318 LSTSDLTTV
-327 EKAEALQ
+327 DKAEALQ
-334 STLSTKLQEAKTF
+334 AKLSTKLQEAKSF
-347 NRKVGTTA
+347 NRKVGSISTN
-355 TDGDS
+355 GSS
-360 IHNRI
+360 IHERI
-365 KRLEERSKR
+365 KRLEERAKR

-379 AQINSRVLTQSELI
+379 AQINSRVLTQTELI

-400 ATKRLYKARL
+400 TTKRLYKARL
-410 LRNKRPTTFKPSRIT
+410 LRNKRPTTFT
-425 SVPIRTQRLQTNISK
+425 SANIKAIPVRTHRLQTNISK

-485 TAKYNKFKDPSV
+485 TIKYNAYKDPSV
-497 LSDMKQTERWL
+497 LAEIRQTERWL

-523 AVELDTM
+523 AVELDSM

-537 DRNLEV
+537 DHNLEV
-543 LTSSDKSLYKAYKE
+543 LTSSDKALYKAYKAI
-557 VTRADKTPKYKEAVL
+557 TRTDKTPKYKEAVL
-572 RSYSLHPSDVS
+572 RSYSLHTNDVS

-595 TNKIDSMKAVRSVET
+595 TNKIDSMKAVRSVERT
-610 TDRKVDRL
+610 ARKVDRL

-623 NITKKIQT
+623 NIAKKIQT
-631 IDTSVPMDK
+631 IDTSVPIDTPGM
-640 VGTITKHDVFEAI
+640 ITKHDVFEAI

-669 EYAKYDHKKVTYQS
+669 EYANYEHKKVTYQS

-706 LKQKQSLAFKQ
+706 LKQKQSLAFREQK
-717 QEKARFEGNTSD
+717 KARFVGNTSD

-761 TIQQQAMKEYESI
+761 TIQQQAMREYESI
-774 NQRNQSVSEQIHR
+774 LQRNQSVSEQINR

-796 TLKKKLYHYGNS
+796 VLKKKLYHFG
-808 NSNSNANKQGTSIMK
+808 NSNSNANKHGAGVMK
-823 QFLKRGTPQSRIN
+823 QFLNRGTPQSRIN

-844 LTNKVTANDHA
+844 VTNKITANDHA

>member
-1 MKSGL
+1 MKSSL

-157 SERKIDVTRE
+157 SERKIDLTRE

-199 EKLIELR
+199 EKLIKLR

-237 ALANKDFIRAAEL
+237 ALANKDFLRAAEL

-318 LSKDDLKIV
+318 LSKDNLKIV

-334 STLSTKLQEAKTF
+334 STLSTKLQEAKIF
-347 NRKVGTTA
+347 NRKVGTIA

-360 IHNRI
+360 IHDRI
-365 KRLEERSKR
+365 KRLEKRSNR
-374 IEAEI
+374 IEEEI
-379 AQINSRVLTQSELI
+379 KQINSRVLTQSELI

-400 ATKRLYKARL
+400 ATKRIYKARL
-410 LRNKRPTTFKPSRIT
+410 LRNKRSTIFKPSRIT
-425 SVPIRTQRLQTNISK
+425 SIPIRTQRLQTNISK

-485 TAKYNKFKDPSV
+485 TAKYNTFKDPSV

-543 LTSSDKSLYKAYKE
+543 LTSSDKSLYKTYKE
-557 VTRADKTPKYKEAVL
+557 VTRTDKTPKYKEAVL
-572 RSYSLHPSDVS
+572 RSYSLHPNDIS
-583 RLHKLQNRLESL
+583 RLNKLQNRLESL

-610 TDRKVDRL
+610 TARKVDRL

-669 EYAKYDHKKVTYQS
+669 EYAKYSNKNVTYQS

-746 VEAWLQATYSKLNTP
+746 VEAWLQSTYAKLNTP
-761 TIQQQAMKEYESI
+761 TIQQQAMREYESI
-774 NQRNQSVSEQIHR
+774 NQWNQSVSEQIHR

-796 TLKKKLYHYGNS
+796 TLKKKLYHYG

>member
-1 MKSGL
+1 
-6 NGQPTVARRSTHFM
+6 M

-157 SERKIDVTRE
+157 SERKIDLTRE

-237 ALANKDFIRAAEL
+237 ALANKDFLRAAEL

-281 FDEAQFLIDITNDD
+281 FDEAQFLISITNDD
-295 SVKSYL
+295 SLKSYL

-318 LSKDDLKIV
+318 LSKDDLKTV
-327 EKAEALQ
+327 EKAESLQ

-347 NRKVGTTA
+347 NSKVGTTA

-374 IEAEI
+374 IEEEI
-379 AQINSRVLTQSELI
+379 TNINSRVITQSELI

-400 ATKRLYKARL
+400 ATKRIYKARL

-485 TAKYNKFKDPSV
+485 TAKYNTFKDPSV

-557 VTRADKTPKYKEAVL
+557 VTRTDKTPKYKEAVL
-572 RSYSLHPSDVS
+572 RSYSLHPNDVN

-610 TDRKVDRL
+610 TARKIERL

-623 NITKKIQT
+623 NVTKKIQT

-640 VGTITKHDVFEAI
+640 VDTITKHDVFEAI

-729 MNRYSAESAA
+729 MNHYSAESAA

-746 VEAWLQATYSKLNTP
+746 VEAWLQSTYAKLNTP
-761 TIQQQAMKEYESI
+761 TIQQQAMREYESI
-774 NQRNQSVSEQIHR
+774 NQRNQNVSEQIHR

-808 NSNSNANKQGTSIMK
+808 NSNVNKQGTSIMK

>member
-1 MKSGL
+1 MKSSL

-157 SERKIDVTRE
+157 SERKIDLTRE

-220 GMTERVSC
+220 GMKERVSC

-237 ALANKDFIRAAEL
+237 ALANKDFLRAAEL

-281 FDEAQFLIDITNDD
+281 FDEAQFLISITNDD
-295 SVKSYL
+295 SLKSYL

-318 LSKDDLKIV
+318 LSKDDLKTV
-327 EKAEALQ
+327 EKAESLQ

-347 NRKVGTTA
+347 NSKVGTAA

-374 IEAEI
+374 IEEEI
-379 AQINSRVLTQSELI
+379 TNINSRVITQSELI

-400 ATKRLYKARL
+400 ATKRIYKARL

-557 VTRADKTPKYKEAVL
+557 VTRTDKTPKYKEAVL
-572 RSYSLHPSDVS
+572 RSYSLHPNDVN

-610 TDRKVDRL
+610 TARKIERL

-623 NITKKIQT
+623 NVTKKIQT

-669 EYAKYDHKKVTYQS
+669 EYAKYDHKKVTYQA

-746 VEAWLQATYSKLNTP
+746 VEAWLQSTYAKLNTP
-761 TIQQQAMKEYESI
+761 TIQQQAMREYESI
-774 NQRNQSVSEQIHR
+774 NQRNQNVSEQIHR

-808 NSNSNANKQGTSIMK
+808 NSNVNKQGTSIMK

-864 DKPKWRERTIE
+864 DKPKWRERSIE